1 MPKRVSKAS
10 GSELFIVDNSDDEW
24 KVLRYLHD
32 WCQLSKSIDIATAYF
47 EIGSLLAL
55 GNEWQKVDQIRILMG
70 DEISTRTKK
79 AFERALAKI
88 NNRLDQSI
96 ETAKEQNAFLDG
108 VPAIVE
114 ALRSGRIL
122 CRVFREDKF
131 HAKAYI
137 THARLEVVGSSAL
150 VGSSNFTAPGLTEN
164 IELNVQI
171 TGAPVAVLQEWFEEH
186 WALAE
191 DVTSDILKI
200 VERHIKHYEPFLI
213 YAKSLQEF
221 FRGHE
226 MTAGEWELAGPA
238 AGGSRLYPRL
248 DQYQRDG
255 YQALLK
261 IARKYRGAFLC
272 DGVGLGK
279 TFVGMMV
286 LERLV
291 VHERKRV
298 ALFVPKAGREAVWE
312 ASLKRYLPNVSRR
325 DFSNLVIFNHTD
337 LQREGEFQERL
348 DYIKQVADAIII
360 DEAHHFRNPGI
371 KGTGERRP
379 SRYRRLFEIA
389 DGKEMYLLTATPVNN
404 RLIDLQHMIE
414 LFSRQQT
421 DYFRDAPL
429 GIHSLAGHFRRMEKE
444 LERAILDTR

>member
-1 MPKRVSKAS
+1 
-10 GSELFIVDNSDDEW
+10 
-24 KVLRYLHD
+24 
-32 WCQLSKSIDIATAYF
+32 
-47 EIGSLLAL
+47 
-55 GNEWQKVDQIRILMG
+55 
-70 DEISTRTKK
+70 
-79 AFERALAKI
+79 
-88 NNRLDQSI
+88 
-96 ETAKEQNAFLDG
+96 
-108 VPAIVE
+108 
-114 ALRSGRIL
+114 
-122 CRVFREDKF
+122 
-131 HAKAYI
+131 
-137 THARLEVVGSSAL
+137 

-171 TGAPVAVLQEWFEEH
+171 TGTPVAVLQEWYEEH

-191 DVTSDILKI
+191 DVTFDILKTI
-200 VERHIKHYEPFLI
+200 ERHIKAYEPFLI
-213 YAKSLQEF
+213 YAKSLQEV

-226 MTAGEWELAGPA
+226 MTAGEWELAGPE

-298 ALFVPKAGREAVWE
+298 ALLVPKAAREAVWE
-312 ASLKRYLPNVSRR
+312 TSLKRYLPNVSRR

-337 LQREGEFQERL
+337 LQREGEFKERL

-421 DYFRDAPL
+421 DYFKDAPL
-429 GIHSLAGHFRRMEKE
+429 GIHSLGGQFRRMEKE
-444 LERAILDTR
+444 LERTILGHEVGSEAGTGIETNESEAREVLLSDPLVQALVVQRSRAYVRKSQEQHGHTRRKIGRAPSNANGLAAASARPQTRASLGMRKIALMFLKLTDWSKRGNACCLGGGVRLRLSDFVALAMGRLRKCGA

>member
-1 MPKRVSKAS
+1 
-10 GSELFIVDNSDDEW
+10 
-24 KVLRYLHD
+24 
-32 WCQLSKSIDIATAYF
+32 
-47 EIGSLLAL
+47 
-55 GNEWQKVDQIRILMG
+55 
-70 DEISTRTKK
+70 
-79 AFERALAKI
+79 
-88 NNRLDQSI
+88 
-96 ETAKEQNAFLDG
+96 
-108 VPAIVE
+108 
-114 ALRSGRIL
+114 
-122 CRVFREDKF
+122 
-131 HAKAYI
+131 
-137 THARLEVVGSSAL
+137 
-150 VGSSNFTAPGLTEN
+150 
-164 IELNVQI
+164 
-171 TGAPVAVLQEWFEEH
+171 
-186 WALAE
+186 
-191 DVTSDILKI
+191 
-200 VERHIKHYEPFLI
+200 
-213 YAKSLQEF
+213 
-221 FRGHE
+221 
-226 MTAGEWELAGPA
+226 MTAGEWELAGPE

-298 ALFVPKAGREAVWE
+298 ALLVPKAAREAVWE
-312 ASLKRYLPNVSRR
+312 TSLKRYLPNVSRR

-337 LQREGEFQERL
+337 LQREGEFKERL

-421 DYFRDAPL
+421 DYFKDAPL
-429 GIHSLAGHFRRMEKE
+429 GIHSLGGQFRRMEKE
-444 LERAILDTR
+444 LERTILGHEVGSEAGTGIETNESEAREVLLSDPLVQALVVQRSRAYVRKSQEQHGHTRRKIGRAPSNANGLAAASARPQTRASLGMRKIALMFLKLTDWSKRGNACCLGGGVRLRLSDFVALAMGRLRKCGA